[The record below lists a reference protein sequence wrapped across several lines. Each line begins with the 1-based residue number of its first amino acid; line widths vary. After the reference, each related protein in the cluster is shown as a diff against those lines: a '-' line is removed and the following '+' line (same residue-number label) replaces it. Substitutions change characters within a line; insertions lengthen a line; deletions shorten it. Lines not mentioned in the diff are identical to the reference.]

1 MELEP
6 TLGFGLR
13 EPINDSGQVGSDGDG
28 NTGTNHK
35 SEFGTTLKNIHRKNH
50 IVWVVAVDGLDCFC

>member
-6 TLGFGLR
+6 SLGFGLR
-13 EPINDSGQVGSDGDG
+13 EPINDSGQVSSDGDG

-35 SEFGTTLKNIHRKNH
+35 SDFGTTLKNT
-50 IVWVVAVDGLDCFC
+50 IVSVIKTA